1 MKRFMI
7 LTLFAISIVL
17 PVSALSWAYTFV
29 VFDQNAY
36 EVLDTTIDEDSLGEV
51 IGEVETTVNDETGR
65 YYGNASNGY
74 PIGTVYRE
82 VVGEPIEDVIA
93 VEDGSEWKRAEYR
106 FEAPYHTRDFV
117 TYFGYILLVL
127 GIVVV
132 SWTLFKRSSLYK
144 KEA

>member
-1 MKRFMI
+1 MRRLIFLI
-7 LTLFAISIVL
+7 LLSLSIAL
-17 PVSALSWAYTFV
+17 PVSALSFAYTFV
-29 VFDQNAY
+29 VFDRNAY
-36 EVLDTTIDEDSLGEV
+36 EVLDATIEEDALGDV
-51 IGEVETTVNDETGR
+51 IGEVETVVNDETGR

-74 PIGTVYRE
+74 PIGTTYRE
-82 VVGEPIEDVIA
+82 VDGESVEDVIA

-117 TYFGYILLVL
+117 TFFGYILLVL

-144 KEA
+144 KET